1 MRGVSSS
8 GQRIPLIDEGR
19 EEEEFGRTHEGAE
32 DESGRDD
39 DMSFLVELVLARPE
53 VSLGDLATH
62 ERLER

>member
-1 MRGVSSS
+1 M
-8 GQRIPLIDEGR
+8 IDEGR